1 MSLVQINVFNELE
14 LILYVNQG
22 LTLSTESLV
31 LSFFVNVFDNSVNVI
46 SDLMVAW
53 VNSYLHKKTVEWV
66 SPLSLMH

>member
-46 SDLMVAW
+46 SDLMMVW